1 MDDLERILRAIITIR
16 AVEEPALVD
25 EKVEAI
31 RREFDERSKLL
42 HPPTKSGFTDYLHE
56 QLLARGFT
64 GQELSVAGIRK
75 GTVIRALERRP
86 G

>member
-1 MDDLERILRAIITIR
+1 MSAMDDLERILRAIITIR
-16 AVEEPALVD
+16 AVEEPA
-25 EKVEAI
+25 
-31 RREFDERSKLL
+31 
-42 HPPTKSGFTDYLHE
+42 KSGFADYLHE